1 MLQYIFTKRNAPRW
15 IILFI
20 DLGISFTSLIIA
32 YYLRFNFILP
42 NELIDSNEFNSLYW
56 VVPLVLSVRLM
67 SFLISKTYTGIIRY
81 TGTKD
86 AGKIFIV
93 ILSGSIIIGI
103 SNLISYRINQ
113 SYLIPFSVIGID
125 FLANIFIMTFSRLMV
140 KNLYAEYIGVFDE
153 KDKENVLI
161 LGINDMAL
169 ITKKTL
175 TNDINSK
182 YRIEAFIDY
191 TGVHKGQKLDG
202 ISVYGI
208 NMLETLIEKYEI
220 SSIIFSE
227 KNIPSKIKD
236 KLIETC
242 LNNNIKV
249 LTLPD
254 VSTWINGELS
264 VKQIR
269 KVKIDDLLERDPI
282 KLDEAQIKRDTLN
295 RTILVTGAAG
305 SIGSEI
311 VRQLIRFNPKHI
323 IVFDQAESPLY
334 DLELELKE
342 QFRFS
347 KISVVIGSIAD
358 KNRMESV
365 FEKYK
370 PSLIYHAAAYKHVP
384 MMENNP
390 SEAIRINVAGTK
402 TLADL
407 AVKYEVRKFVMIS
420 TDKAVRPTNVMGASK
435 RIAEIY
441 TQSLNAFDGTKFI
454 TTRFGNVLGSN
465 GSVILRFKK
474 QIQKGGPVTVT
485 HPEITRYF
493 MTIPEACQL
502 VLEAGAMGKGGE
514 IFVFDMG
521 KSVKI
526 IDLAKKMIKLSGLE
540 LGIDINI
547 SITGLRPGEKLYEE
561 LLNDKENTLPTHHPQ
576 IMIGKV
582 IAYNHFEIKTA
593 INKLINTA
601 TTQDHFKIVKQMKE
615 IVPDFV
621 SKNSIYEKLDLE
633 KPQEAVKRNG
643 NKVKGI
649 VGSRY
654 LTGDKRTLAN

>member
-1 MLQYIFTKRNAPRW
+1 MLRYIFTKRNAPRW
-15 IILFI
+15 VILFI
-20 DLGISFTSLIIA
+20 DLSISFISLLTA
-32 YYLRFNFILP
+32 YYLRFNFQLP
-42 NELIDSNEFNSLYW
+42 KSLLDKNEFNSLYW
-56 VVPLVLSVRLM
+56 VVPMVLSVRLL
-67 SFLISKTYTGIIRY
+67 SFLISKTYTGIVRY

-93 ILSGSIIIGI
+93 ILSGSVILGI
-103 SNLISYRINQ
+103 SNLFSLRINH

-140 KNLYAEYIGVFDE
+140 KNLYMEYIGVSGE
-153 KDKENVLI
+153 KENVLI

-169 ITKKTL
+169 ITKRTL
-175 TNDINSK
+175 INDTRSK
-182 YRIEAFIDY
+182 YRIVAFIDY
-191 TGVHKGQKLDG
+191 TGVHKGQKIDG
-202 ISVYGI
+202 ISVYGL
-208 NMLETLIEKYEI
+208 NMLEQLIKEHDI

-227 KNIPSKIKD
+227 KNISSSIK
-236 KLIETC
+236 EQVVENC
-242 LNNNIKV
+242 LNKNIKI

-254 VSTWINGELS
+254 VTTWINGELS

-269 KVKIDDLLERDPI
+269 KIKIDDLLERDPI
-282 KLDEAQIKRDTLN
+282 RLDEKQIKQDTLN

-342 QFRFS
+342 RFRFS
-347 KISVVIGSIAD
+347 KVSVIIGSIAD
-358 KNRMESV
+358 RYRMEYV
-365 FEKYK
+365 FKKYN

-390 SEAIRINVAGTK
+390 SEAVRTNVLGTK
-402 TLADL
+402 ILADL
-407 AVKYEVRKFVMIS
+407 AIEYQVRKFVMIS
-420 TDKAVRPTNVMGASK
+420 TDKAVRPTNLMGASK

-441 TQSLNAFDGTKFI
+441 TQSLNAFNGTKFI

-474 QIQKGGPVTVT
+474 QIQEGGPVTVT
-485 HPEITRYF
+485 HPDITRYF

-526 IDLAKKMIKLSGLE
+526 LDLAKKMIKLSGLE
-540 LGIDINI
+540 IGIDINI

-576 IMIGKV
+576 IMIGKI
-582 IAYNHFEIKTA
+582 IAYNHYEIKAA
-593 INKLINTA
+593 INNLINTA
-601 TTQDHFKIVKQMKE
+601 KTHDNFQIVKIMKE
-615 IVPDFV
+615 IVPDFI
-621 SKNSIYEKLDLE
+621 SRNSIYEKLDLE
-633 KPQEAVKRNG
+633 KPQKPINRNG
-643 NKVKGI
+643 KKSSKIIGT
-649 VGSRY
+649 Y
-654 LTGDKRTLAN
+654 LSGDKNALAN